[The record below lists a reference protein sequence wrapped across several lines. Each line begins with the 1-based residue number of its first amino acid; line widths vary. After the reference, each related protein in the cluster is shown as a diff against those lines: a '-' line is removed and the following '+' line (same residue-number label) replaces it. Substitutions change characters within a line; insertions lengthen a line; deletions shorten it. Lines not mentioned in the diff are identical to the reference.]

1 MVKVFGRVIFE
12 FDPGSGFRSKTR
24 TRVSSKS
31 GPGYFSK
38 HKNCETKNK
47 IKCLFYLDALAA
59 KFGRTL
65 NAEKENFFIKIYK
78 LAARDF
84 YSLFALVHELFIL
97 GVTHARSYS
106 HTHKKYAHA
115 LSLPLSLSQ
124 LWQSHSLPISHSRMQ
139 R

>member
-47 IKCLFYLDALAA
+47 MLFYLDALAA

-78 LAARDF
+78 
-84 YSLFALVHELFIL
+84 FIN
-97 GVTHARSYS
+97 
-106 HTHKKYAHA
+106 
-115 LSLPLSLSQ
+115 
-124 LWQSHSLPISHSRMQ
+124 
-139 R
+139 